1 MAEGKRFKH
10 QANPQQP
17 AQYQQ
22 PVQYQQPQQSGGYIA
37 NGYGQGSYSP
47 QPAQFNME
55 EFEQKPH
62 SAGVIVG
69 LVLGILA
76 LLTSIV
82 PIVNNFSFV
91 LALIGFVF
99 ALAGFIGCARG
110 KKRGK
115 GMGIAALI
123 INILAL
129 VVVLALQSAWS
140 AAIDEAFDTGA
151 TAEQQDVSAD
161 EAAADGDAAQ
171 AEDGAS
177 GDAAQSASEYEVTID
192 SASMTTDYE
201 DNPAL
206 VVNYTWTN
214 NSDEATS
221 FAVAFD
227 ETCFQNGVE
236 REMAIVSDVDTS
248 NYMNEVQPG
257 STAEVTLC
265 YELED
270 ESEVT
275 VEVKELFNLDD
286 TVLAEKTFDPA
297 TL

>member
-1 MAEGKRFKH
+1 
-10 QANPQQP
+10 
-17 AQYQQ
+17 
-22 PVQYQQPQQSGGYIA
+22 
-37 NGYGQGSYSP
+37 
-47 QPAQFNME
+47 ME
-55 EFEQKPH
+55 RLEKLLKKCLLIM
-62 SAGVIVG
+62 S
-69 LVLGILA
+69 LA
-76 LLTSIV
+76 LLSLWLLNIDA
-82 PIVNNFSFV
+82 P
-91 LALIGFVF
+91 LATGSEMF
-99 ALAGFIGCARG
+99 AIESGWTAEEPGYYMTDEFARDVVAGWRTDKAD
-110 KKRGK
+110 KETYKRASECYHAQWQ
-115 GMGIAALI
+115 AALSDLNSTI
-123 INILAL
+123 ATFEQ
-129 VVVLALQSAWS
+129 AQETEPEEAPQSDYA
-140 AAIDEAFDTGA
+140 
-151 TAEQQDVSAD
+151 
-161 EAAADGDAAQ
+161 
-171 AEDGAS
+171 
-177 GDAAQSASEYEVTID
+177 VTID
-192 SASMTTDYE
+192 GSTVTTDYE
-201 DNPAL
+201 GNPAL

-275 VEVKELFNLDD
+275 VEVRELFSLDD